1 MSHSPLIQ
9 VLIAD
14 DHVMVAQGLTILL
27 ESQSDIRVIGR
38 ASNGREAIDLFRQ
51 HQPDI
56 VLMDLRMPEMSG
68 VEATIAICA
77 EFKQAR
83 IIVLTTY
90 DGDEDLYRGLRA
102 GAKGYLLKDAEAQ
115 ELLSA
120 IRAVHAGQQ
129 YIPPAVAAKLVERMG
144 IPELSNRELE
154 VLNLMAWGKNNQEI
168 SAELSI
174 SESTVKF
181 HTKNIMSKLGAND
194 RSQAIITALKRGV
207 ITI

>member
-1 MSHSPLIQ
+1 MSHSPPIQ

-14 DHVMVAQGLTILL
+14 DHVMVAQGLITLL
-27 ESQSDIRVIGR
+27 ETQSDIRVIGR
-38 ASNGREAIDLFRQ
+38 ASNGREAINLFRQ

-56 VLMDLRMPEMSG
+56 VLMDLRMPEMGG

-77 EFKQAR
+77 ELKPAR

-90 DGDEDLYRGLRA
+90 DGDEDIYRGLRA

-120 IRAVHAGQQ
+120 IRAVHAGQK
-129 YIPPAVAAKLVERMG
+129 YIPPAVGAKLVEHMG
-144 IPELSNRELE
+144 IPELSDRELE
-154 VLNLMAWGKNNQEI
+154 VLNLMARGKNNQEI

-174 SESTVKF
+174 SVSTVKF

-194 RSQAIITALKRGV
+194 RAQAIITALKRGV

>member
-90 DGDEDLYRGLRA
+90 DGDEDIYRGLRA

-129 YIPPAVAAKLVERMG
+129 YIPPAVGAKLVERMG

-154 VLNLMAWGKNNQEI
+154 VLNLMARGKNNQEI

-194 RSQAIITALKRGV
+194 RSLAIITALKRGV

>member
-1 MSHSPLIQ
+1 MNQYPLIH

-14 DHVMVAQGLTILL
+14 DHVMVAQGLTALL
-27 ESQSDIRVIGR
+27 ESQPDITVIGR
-38 ASNGREAIDLFRQ
+38 ASNGREAIALFRQ

-56 VLMDLRMPEMSG
+56 VLMDLRMPEMGG
-68 VEATIAICA
+68 VEATIVIRA

-90 DGDEDLYRGLRA
+90 DGDEDIYRGLRA
-102 GAKGYLLKDAEAQ
+102 GAKGYVLKDAGAE

-129 YIPPAVAAKLVERMG
+129 YIPLAVGAKLAERMG
-144 IPELSNRELE
+144 IPELSERELE
-154 VLNLMAWGKNNQEI
+154 VLNFMARGKNNQEI

-181 HTKNIMSKLGAND
+181 HTKNIMSKLGASD
-194 RSQAIITALKRGV
+194 RAQAIVTALKRGL
-207 ITI
+207 IAI

>member
-1 MSHSPLIQ
+1 MSVSPID
-9 VLIAD
+9 VLIVD
-14 DHVMVAQGLTILL
+14 DHVMVAQGLASLL
-27 ESQSDIRVIGR
+27 ASQSDIRIIGL
-38 ASNGREAIDLFRQ
+38 ASNGREALDLFGQ

-56 VLMDLRMPEMSG
+56 VLMDLRMPEMGG
-68 VEATIAICA
+68 VEAIITICTQ
-77 EFKQAR
+77 FKQAR

-90 DGDEDLYRGLRA
+90 DGDEDIYRGLRA

-129 YIPPAVAAKLVERMG
+129 HIPPSVGAKLVERMG
-144 IPELSNRELE
+144 IPELSARELE
-154 VLNLMAWGKNNQEI
+154 VLNLMARGKNNQQI
-168 SAELSI
+168 STDLLI

-181 HTKNIMSKLGAND
+181 HTKNIMGKLGAKD
-194 RSQAIITALKRGV
+194 RTQAIITALKRGI

>member
-38 ASNGREAIDLFRQ
+38 ASNGREAIDLFGQ

-90 DGDEDLYRGLRA
+90 DGDEDIYRGLRA

-129 YIPPAVAAKLVERMG
+129 YIPPAVGAKLVERMG
-144 IPELSNRELE
+144 ISELSNRELE
-154 VLNLMAWGKNNQEI
+154 VLNLMARGKNNQEI

-181 HTKNIMSKLGAND
+181 HTKNIMSKLGASD

>member
-1 MSHSPLIQ
+1 MSGSPIH

-14 DHVMVAQGLTILL
+14 DHVMVAQGLTSLL
-27 ESQSDIRVIGR
+27 ESQSDIRMIGR

-90 DGDEDLYRGLRA
+90 DGDEDIYRGLRA

-129 YIPPAVAAKLVERMG
+129 YIPPAVGAKLVERMG

-154 VLNLMAWGKNNQEI
+154 VLNLMARGKNNQEI
-168 SAELSI
+168 SAELLI

-194 RSQAIITALKRGV
+194 RSLAIITALKRGV

>member
-1 MSHSPLIQ
+1 MNPSPLIQ

-14 DHVMVAQGLTILL
+14 DHVMVAQGLTALL
-27 ESQSDIRVIGR
+27 ESQPDIRVIGR
-38 ASNGREAIDLFRQ
+38 ASNGQEALELFRQ

-56 VLMDLRMPEMSG
+56 VLMDLRMPQMGG
-68 VEATIAICA
+68 VEATSAIRTQ
-77 EFKQAR
+77 FPQAR

-90 DGDEDLYRGLRA
+90 DGDEDIYRGLRA
-102 GAKGYLLKDAEAQ
+102 GAKGYVLKDAEAQ

-129 YIPPAVAAKLVERMG
+129 YIPPTVGAKLALRMG
-144 IPELSNRELE
+144 IPELSARELE
-154 VLNLMAWGKNNQEI
+154 VLNLMARGKNNQEI
-168 SAELSI
+168 SAKLSI

-181 HTKNIMSKLGAND
+181 HTKNIMSKLGASD

-207 ITI
+207 INI